1 MTKEYKRAQAPDN
14 ILRWKMQVNAPDII
28 LRQKMQVQNIIK
40 KKKEI
45 ENCEVPNT
53 QVPKLDTD
61 EYISVKTYKGARIFL
76 MRATLIDI
84 VIYRFAG

>member
-1 MTKEYKRAQAPDN
+1 
-14 ILRWKMQVNAPDII
+14 MQVNAPDII
-28 LRQKMQVQNIIK
+28 LRQKMQVKNIV
-40 KKKEI
+40 KKKER

>member
-1 MTKEYKRAQAPDN
+1 
-14 ILRWKMQVNAPDII
+14 MQVNAPDII
-28 LRQKMQVQNIIK
+28 LRQKMQVKNIV

>member
-1 MTKEYKRAQAPDN
+1 
-14 ILRWKMQVNAPDII
+14 MQVNAPDII
-28 LRQKMQVQNIIK
+28 LRQKMQVKNIVK
-40 KKKEI
+40 KRRR